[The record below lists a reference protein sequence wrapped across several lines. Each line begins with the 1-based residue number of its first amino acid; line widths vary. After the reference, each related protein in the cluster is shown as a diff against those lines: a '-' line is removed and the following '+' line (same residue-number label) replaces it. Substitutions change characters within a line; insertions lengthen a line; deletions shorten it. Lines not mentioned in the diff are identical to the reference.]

1 MNIRRL
7 LAFVVFLP
15 SWPFAV
21 LSAMIDDEAEVRNVL
36 NCLKNTGR
44 RVYEK

>member
-7 LAFVVFLP
+7 LAFVALLP

-21 LSAMIDDEAEVRNVL
+21 VAAMLDDEAEVSDVL
-36 NCLKNTGR
+36 ECIIGAFR
-44 RVYEK
+44 RIYEK